1 MTDTVISSA
10 TKEVVI
16 GFNRP
21 FVIIGERIN
30 PTGRKVLAAEMA
42 AGDFSRVEADARA
55 QVEAGAHML
64 DVNAGIPLADEP
76 AILAKAVQLV
86 QSITDV
92 PLSIDSSIVAA
103 LEAGLAVYKG
113 KALVNSVTGE
123 DERLETVLPLVK
135 KHGAAVIAIS
145 NDETGISEDP
155 DVRFAVAKKIVER
168 AMDYGIPAS
177 DVVVDPLVMPIGAI
191 NQAGVQV
198 MRLVRRLREEL
209 KVNTSCGAS
218 NVSFGLPNRDG
229 INSAFL
235 TMAMAA
241 GLTSAITNPM
251 HVEVIKAV
259 MGADVMLGHDPD
271 CARWIRRFREA
282 PPTGTGTAAGP
293 AGTAEAPRGRREG
306 GHRRRSA

>member
-251 HVEVIKAV
+251 HIEVIKAV

-282 PPTGTGTAAGP
+282 PPTGTGTATGP
-293 AGTAEAPRGRREG
+293 AGTGEAPRGRREG

>member
-10 TKEVVI
+10 TREVVI

-30 PTGRKVLAAEMA
+30 PTGRKMLAAEMA

-76 AILAKAVQLV
+76 AILARAVKLV

-103 LEAGLAVYKG
+103 LEAGLSVYRG

-123 DERLETVLPLVK
+123 DERLEAVLPLVK
-135 KHGAAVIAIS
+135 KYGAAVVAIS

-168 AMDYGIPAS
+168 AADHGIPRS

-191 NQAGVQV
+191 NRAGAQV
-198 MRLVRRLREEL
+198 MRLLRRLHGEL
-209 KVNTSCGAS
+209 KVNTTCGAS
-218 NVSFGLPNRDG
+218 NVSFGLPNRG
-229 INSAFL
+229 GVNSAFL
-235 TMAMAA
+235 TMAIAS
-241 GLTSAITNPM
+241 GLTSAITNPL
-251 HVEVIKAV
+251 HAETIQAC
-259 MGADVMLGHDPD
+259 MGADVMMGHDPH
-271 CARWIRRFREA
+271 CERWIARFREVPQPGA
-282 PPTGTGTAAGP
+282 DGEAA
-293 AGTAEAPRGRREG
+293 RGRRERG
-306 GHRRRSA
+306 RRPRAA